1 MSVLKKYVDIERVKE
16 SYASTFEAGEPIVIQ
31 TKIDGSNASIAYDS
45 KTNSLMAF
53 SRRQVLDETNTLNG
67 FWNYVQSLD
76 VKTLA
81 EVLGDRYIIFGE
93 WLVKHSV
100 VYPDHMYKKFYM
112 FDVWDKGTEQYLT
125 QQDSLAI
132 FNRIKDY
139 IPNYVHTL
147 YNGPFVSWEHTLA
160 FLNENIYGESPCMEG
175 IVIKR
180 QDKLWSKSSRLPY
193 YVKVVNEKF
202 SEVHSSKP
210 KTIDPEKLA
219 AREAEQAVVA
229 GVVTKRRCEKLIQ
242 KFEEDN
248 LIPSDWGGE
257 SMKQISKLLPKAC
270 WDDIIKEEPEA
281 VAAVENFG
289 KLCATLCMKYA
300 REILDDKS
308 KFLGA

>member
-1 MSVLKKYVDIERVKE
+1 MEIKKYLDIERCKE
-16 SYASTFEAGEPIVIQ
+16 SYASTFEVGEPIVIQ
-31 TKIDGSNASIAYDS
+31 VKIDGSNASIAYDS
-45 KTNSLMAF
+45 KTNSLVAF
-53 SRRQVLDETNTLNG
+53 SRRQALNEMNTLNG

-76 VKTLA
+76 VKAFA
-81 EVLGDRYIIFGE
+81 EILGDRYIIFGE
-93 WLVKHSV
+93 WLVPHSV
-100 VYPDHMYKKFYM
+100 KYPEDMYKKFYM
-112 FDVWDKGTEQYLT
+112 FDVWDRETEQYLT
-125 QQDSLAI
+125 QEDSLAI
-132 FNRIKDY
+132 FDRLKYY
-139 IPNYVHTL
+139 IPNYVHTI
-147 YNGPFVSWEHTLA
+147 YNGPFISWEHTLA
-160 FLNENIYGESPCMEG
+160 FLKENIYGEAPCMEG

-219 AREAEQAVVA
+219 AREVEQAAVA
-229 GVVTKRRCEKLIQ
+229 EVVTKRRIQKMLQ

-257 SMKQISKLLPKAC
+257 SMKQISKLLPKAVYEDC
-270 WDDIIKEEPEA
+270 RKEEPET
-281 VAAVENFG
+281 VTAVENFG
-289 KLCATLCMKYA
+289 KICATLCMKYA

>member
-1 MSVLKKYVDIERVKE
+1 MDMKKYIDIERVKE
-16 SYASTFEAGEPIVIQ
+16 SYASTFEVGEPIVIQ
-31 TKIDGSNASIAYDS
+31 VKIDGSNASIAYDS
-45 KTNSLMAF
+45 KTNSLVAF
-53 SRRQVLDETNTLNG
+53 SRRQALNEMNTLNG

-76 VKTLA
+76 VKAFA
-81 EVLGDRYIIFGE
+81 EILGDRYIIFGE
-93 WLVKHSV
+93 WLVPHSV
-100 VYPDHMYKKFYM
+100 KYPEDMYKKFYM
-112 FDVWDKGTEQYLT
+112 FDVWDRETEQYLT
-125 QQDSLAI
+125 QEDSLAI
-132 FNRIKDY
+132 FDRLKNY

-160 FLNENIYGESPCMEG
+160 FLKENIYGEAPCMEG

-219 AREAEQAVVA
+219 AREAEQAAVA
-229 GVVTKRRCEKLIQ
+229 EVVTKRRIEKMLQ

-257 SMKQISKLLPKAC
+257 SMKQISKLLPKAV
-270 WDDIIKEEPEA
+270 WNDIIKEEPEI
-281 VAAVENFG
+281 VQQYENAG
-289 KLCATLCMKYA
+289 KIISQLAMKHA
-300 REILDDKS
+300 RDLLNEKS
-308 KFLGA
+308 HFIG

>member
-1 MSVLKKYVDIERVKE
+1 MKKYLDIERCKE
-16 SYASTFEAGEPIVIQ
+16 SYASTFEVGEHVIIQ

-45 KTNSLMAF
+45 KTNSLVAF
-53 SRRQVLDETNTLNG
+53 SRRQALNEMNTLNG

-76 VKTLA
+76 VKAFA
-81 EVLGDRYIIFGE
+81 EILGNRYIIFGE
-93 WLVKHSV
+93 WLVPHSV
-100 VYPDHMYKKFYM
+100 KYPEDMYKKFYM
-112 FDVWDKGTEQYLT
+112 FDIWDRETEQYLT
-125 QQDSLAI
+125 QEDSLAI
-132 FNRIKDY
+132 FDRLKYY
-139 IPNYVHTL
+139 IPNYVQTL

-160 FLNENIYGESPCMEG
+160 FLKENVYGEAPCMEG

-219 AREAEQAVVA
+219 AREAEQAAVA
-229 GVVTKRRCEKLIQ
+229 EVVTKRRIEKMLQ

-257 SMKQISKLLPKAC
+257 SMKQISKLLPKAVYEDC
-270 WDDIIKEEPEA
+270 RKEEPET
-281 VAAVENFG
+281 VTAVENFG
-289 KLCATLCMKYA
+289 KICATLCMKYA
-300 REILDDKS
+300 REILNDKS

>member
-1 MSVLKKYVDIERVKE
+1 MSVLKKYIDIERVKE
-16 SYASTFEAGEPIVIQ
+16 SYASTFEVGEPIVIQ
-31 TKIDGSNASIAYDS
+31 VKIDGSNASIAYDS

-53 SRRQVLDETNTLNG
+53 SRRQALDETNTLNG

-76 VKTLA
+76 VDVFA
-81 EVLGDRYIIFGE
+81 EVLGDRYVLFGE

-100 VYPDHMYKKFYM
+100 IYPDHMYKKFYM
-112 FDVWDKGTEQYLT
+112 FDVWDRETEQYLT

-132 FNRIKDY
+132 FDRLKNY

-147 YNGPFVSWEHTLA
+147 YNGPFISWEHTLA

-210 KTIDPEKLA
+210 KTIDPKKLA
-219 AREAEQAVVA
+219 AREVEQAVVA
-229 GVVTKRRCEKLIQ
+229 EVVTKRRCQKLIQ

-270 WDDIIKEEPEA
+270 WDDIIKEEPEIVRQCKNA
-281 VAAVENFG
+281 G
-289 KLCATLCMKYA
+289 KIISQLAMKHA
-300 REILDDKS
+300 RDLLNEKS
-308 KFLGA
+308 HFIG

>member
-1 MSVLKKYVDIERVKE
+1 MSVLKKYIDIERVKE
-16 SYASTFEAGEPIVIQ
+16 SYASTFEVGEPIVIQ
-31 TKIDGSNASIAYDS
+31 VKVDGSNASIAYDS

-67 FWNYVQSLD
+67 FWDYVQSLD
-76 VKTLA
+76 VKALA

-112 FDVWDKGTEQYLT
+112 FDVWDKETEQYLT

-132 FNRIKDY
+132 FDRLKNY

-229 GVVTKRRCEKLIQ
+229 EVVTKRRIIKGLEKLI
-242 KFEEDN
+242 EDN
-248 LIPSDWGGE
+248 IIPFDWDE
-257 SMKQISKLLPKAC
+257 HNMKEIAKTLPSFIFKDC
-270 WDDIIKEEPEA
+270 QKEEPE
-281 VAAVENFG
+281 VVLCCENFG
-289 KLCATLCMKYA
+289 KICGQLTMRYV
-300 REILDDKS
+300 RDILQEKS
-308 KFLGA
+308 QIF

>member
-1 MSVLKKYVDIERVKE
+1 MKKYLDIERCKE
-16 SYASTFEAGEPIVIQ
+16 SYASTFEVGEHVIIQ

-45 KTNSLMAF
+45 KTNSLVAF
-53 SRRQVLDETNTLNG
+53 SRRQALNEMNTLNG

-76 VKTLA
+76 VKAFA
-81 EVLGDRYIIFGE
+81 EILGNRYIIFGE
-93 WLVKHSV
+93 WLVPHSV
-100 VYPDHMYKKFYM
+100 KYPEDMYKKFYM
-112 FDVWDKGTEQYLT
+112 FDIWDRETEQYLT
-125 QQDSLAI
+125 QEDSLAI
-132 FNRIKDY
+132 FDRLKYY
-139 IPNYVHTL
+139 IPNYVQTL

-160 FLNENIYGESPCMEG
+160 FLKENVYGEAPCMEG

-219 AREAEQAVVA
+219 AREAEQAAVA
-229 GVVTKRRCEKLIQ
+229 EVVTKRRIEKMLQ
-242 KFEEDN
+242 QLEEDN

-257 SMKQISKLLPKAC
+257 SMKQISKLLPKAVYEDC
-270 WDDIIKEEPEA
+270 RKEEPET
-281 VAAVENFG
+281 VTAVENFG
-289 KLCATLCMKYA
+289 KICATLCMKYA
-300 REILDDKS
+300 REILNDKS

>member
-76 VKTLA
+76 VDMFA

-93 WLVKHSV
+93 WLVPHSIK
-100 VYPDHMYKKFYM
+100 YPEDMYKKFYM
-112 FDVWDKGTEQYLT
+112 FDVWDRETEQYLT
-125 QQDSLAI
+125 QKDSLVI
-132 FNRIKDY
+132 FDKLKNY
-139 IPNYVHTL
+139 IPNYVHRL
-147 YNGPFVSWEHTLA
+147 YSGPFVSWEHTLA
-160 FLNENIYGESPCMEG
+160 FLKENIYGETPCMEG

-180 QDKLWSKSSRLPY
+180 QNKLWSKSSRLPY
-193 YVKVVNEKF
+193 YVKIVNEKF

-210 KTIDPEKLA
+210 KTVDPEKLA
-219 AREAEQAVVA
+219 AREAEQTAVA
-229 GVVTKRRCEKLIQ
+229 EVVTKRRCEKLIQ

-257 SMKQISKLLPKAC
+257 SMKQISKLLPKAA
-270 WDDIIKEEPEA
+270 WNDIIKEEPEIIHQY
-281 VAAVENFG
+281 ENAG
-289 KLCATLCMKYA
+289 KIISQLAMKHA
-300 REILDDKS
+300 RDLLNEKS
-308 KFLGA
+308 HFIG

>member
-1 MSVLKKYVDIERVKE
+1 MEIKKYIDIERVKE
-16 SYASTFEAGEPIVIQ
+16 SYASTFEIGEPIVIQ

-45 KTNSLMAF
+45 KTNSLVAF
-53 SRRQVLDETNTLNG
+53 SRRQALNEMNTLNG

-76 VKTLA
+76 IKTFA

-93 WLVKHSV
+93 WLVPHSV
-100 VYPDHMYKKFYM
+100 KYPEDMYKKFYM
-112 FDVWDKGTEQYLT
+112 FDVWDRETEQYLT
-125 QQDSLAI
+125 QEDSLAI
-132 FNRIKDY
+132 FDRLKYY
-139 IPNYVHTL
+139 IPNYVQTL
-147 YNGPFVSWEHTLA
+147 YNGPFISWEHTLA
-160 FLNENIYGESPCMEG
+160 FLKENIYGEAPCMEG

-210 KTIDPEKLA
+210 KIIDPEKLA
-219 AREAEQAVVA
+219 AREAEQAVVEE
-229 GVVTKRRCEKLIQ
+229 VVTKRRIQKMLQ

-257 SMKQISKLLPKAC
+257 SMKQISKLLPKAVYEDC
-270 WDDIIKEEPEA
+270 RKEEPET
-281 VAAVENFG
+281 VTAVENFG
-289 KLCATLCMKYA
+289 KICATLCMKYA
-300 REILDDKS
+300 REILNDKS